1 MRERRGKGRRV
12 KKYERGFVQMK
23 NETIVG
29 KKSKGLNI
37 QLADPFLYGLLKQF
51 VKENRHH
58 ETQAETVLWRFL
70 REDRLGVHFRRQH
83 IIGPFIADFVCL
95 PQRLI
100 VELDGGYHQL
110 PDQQINDED
119 RTIWLESQ
127 GFKVIRFTNE
137 EVIGDLEN
145 TIRIIKEN
153 INGNRQ

>member
-1 MRERRGKGRRV
+1 MN
-12 KKYERGFVQMK
+12 
-23 NETIVG
+23 NESAEE

-51 VKENRHH
+51 VKENRRH

-70 REDRLGVHFRRQH
+70 REDQLGVHFRRQH
-83 IIGPFIADFVCL
+83 IIGPFITDFVCL
-95 PQRLI
+95 SRRLI
-100 VELDGGYHQL
+100 LEVDGGYHQL
-110 PDQQINDED
+110 PDQQVNDEE

-137 EVIGDLEN
+137 EVIGDLET

-153 INGNRQ
+153 IK